1 LETLST
7 IARIKKGKPM
17 ETVKIFVEV
26 KDGKV
31 VNINSNIPGEAEVL
45 YDINP
50 NEVTSSELADLKD
63 KIVESP
69 YIIYS

>member
-1 LETLST
+1 
-7 IARIKKGKPM
+7 M

-50 NEVTSSELADLKD
+50 NEVTSSELTDLKD